1 MALRIMTLFVALALL
16 TASGC
21 KTSSSNYQRPACAPA
36 VVATT
41 PVQPA
46 CPGPVAIVPPPAPI
60 PVVQR

>member
-1 MALRIMTLFVALALL
+1 MAFRMLTLAAVLAML
-16 TASGC
+16 TTTGC

-46 CPGPVAIVPPPAPI
+46 CPGPVPAPAPI
-60 PVVQR
+60 PVVPR